1 MSEYYF
7 YGLAALMY
15 LTTSWTFAAIR
26 WFHTCRAPKE
36 RRRYIWPDRK
46 LQVLLYCCATV
57 LLPYVSLTFSQRFGS
72 FANYVNSL
80 RLAHYEQYL
89 TDHPNETK
97 EAAAIASGFSSY
109 NAYYRA
115 KQKQSY
121 MRRQSS

>member
-36 RRRYIWPDRK
+36 RHRYIWPDRQ

-57 LLPYVSLTFSQRFGS
+57 LLPYV
-72 FANYVNSL
+72 VNPMS
-80 RLAHYEQYL
+80 
-89 TDHPNETK
+89 
-97 EAAAIASGFSSY
+97 EAAWMLEKTYFPPATTSTADCCCSASST
-109 NAYYRA
+109 R
-115 KQKQSY
+115 
-121 MRRQSS
+121 